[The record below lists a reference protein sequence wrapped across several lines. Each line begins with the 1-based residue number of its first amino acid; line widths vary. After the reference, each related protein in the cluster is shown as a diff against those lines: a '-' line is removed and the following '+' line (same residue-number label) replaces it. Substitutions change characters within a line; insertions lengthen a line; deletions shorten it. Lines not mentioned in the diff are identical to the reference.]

1 MKLWSSLP
9 ESGLLICMRELIA
22 SVPIVV
28 VGASS
33 PGWHLAWHRGRTPD
47 DREILSTFYM
57 GQVPKTSGVGGE
69 CVVHER
75 FWESNLFP
83 GETPPGL

>member
-1 MKLWSSLP
+1 MKLRSLP
-9 ESGLLICMRELIA
+9 ESDLLICMRGLIA
-22 SVPIVV
+22 SVPRVV
-28 VGASS
+28 VGASG
-33 PGWHLAWHRGRTPD
+33 PGWHLAWHRVRAPD
-47 DREILSTFYM
+47 DREILFTFYM
-57 GQVPKTSGVGGE
+57 GQVPKISGVGGE